1 MRNFVLILERNQK
14 KHQYPFDSIKMF
26 KTRQS
31 LSKDEDSNWYRLL
44 VRESLHILAKQPKL
58 NKTVSSLPLIIYP
71 EDPIHFV
78 RD

>member
-1 MRNFVLILERNQK
+1 
-14 KHQYPFDSIKMF
+14 MF